1 MNEVDAMVEDITP
14 FRSGQSGTGK
24 FAVNRVE
31 KGHEPSGSQSESV
44 MSAEEQEKRGE
55 HQDASECRDN
65 IGSDSRRCQSPGN
78 VKRRN
83 RPEALGDDIGGALV
97 GSHETAP
104 FDVALVS
111 LIDHKSVRH
120 FAFAQFLPECG
131 IEAGGG
137 ADEERWKS
145 ARGISTPQKLSNAR
159 GVRSGDMGR
168 DG

>member
-24 FAVNRVE
+24 LAVNRVE
-31 KGHEPSGSQSESV
+31 KGHEPSGSQPESV
-44 MSAEEQEKRGE
+44 MSVEEQEKRSE

-65 IGSDSRRCQSPGN
+65 IGSDRRRRQSPGN

-83 RPEALGDDIGGALV
+83 RPEALGDDIGGTLV

-120 FAFAQFLPECG
+120 FAFAQILPECG
-131 IEAGGG
+131 IEAGGR
-137 ADEERWKS
+137 ADKELRER
-145 ARGISTPQKLSNAR
+145 ARGFPI
-159 GVRSGDMGR
+159 
-168 DG
+168 